1 MVVKNF
7 SFLKSPGTIEMP
19 NNLVCLNFLNTQVEL
34 KKIHLDTTPPTSVKR
49 TFMTAEENMDV
60 RII

>member
-1 MVVKNF
+1 
-7 SFLKSPGTIEMP
+7 MP